1 MELNSTV
8 SCSGVVLVFAICG
21 VMDSS
26 LRACMLI
33 LLDVYLIFITGLR
46 DIIIIN
52 KSHVN
57 FTFLFL
63 DPKPSVSQL
72 FSCQSSLSFLQPVLC
87 LSRLDHD
94 YIAVYYPIM
103 I

>member
-8 SCSGVVLVFAICG
+8 SCSGVVLVFSICG

-33 LLDVYLIFITGLR
+33 LLDVYLIFITGLG

-57 FTFLFL
+57 FTFFFL

>member
-21 VMDSS
+21 IMVSS

-33 LLDVYLIFITGLR
+33 LLDVYLIFITGLE

-63 DPKPSVSQL
+63 DPKPSVNQL
-72 FSCQSSLSFLQPVLC
+72 FHVQSSLPYFL
-87 LSRLDHD
+87 
-94 YIAVYYPIM
+94 
-103 I
+103 

>member
-8 SCSGVVLVFAICG
+8 SCSGVVLVFA

-33 LLDVYLIFITGLR
+33 LLDVYLIFITGLG

-57 FTFLFL
+57 FTFVFL
-63 DPKPSVSQL
+63 DPKPSVYQL
-72 FSCQSSLSFLQPVLC
+72 FSCQSSLSFL
-87 LSRLDHD
+87 
-94 YIAVYYPIM
+94 
-103 I
+103 